1 MFQPGCPDLVTTC
14 GGRFICV
21 FNVTTGEMVKRY
33 SHKDKD
39 YEFYSLSWTCLE
51 EDFLILGSGASNG
64 EIRLFDM
71 DKGVSFYSWFYQKVV
86 R

>member
-1 MFQPGCPDLVTTC
+1 
-14 GGRFICV
+14 
-21 FNVTTGEMVKRY
+21 MVKRY

-71 DKGVSFYSWFYQKVV
+71 DKGVSFYSWFFQKVDYSNV
-86 R
+86 VGVKEVNDL